1 MTRRRCPAS
10 AAPIP
15 ATWRWRG
22 VPALICGPSP
32 ISMGTDEEHV
42 TIDEAIAVMKLHVA
56 CAVDYLG
63 STEAATK

>member
-1 MTRRRCPAS
+1 MSSLGGTDTRY
-10 AAPIP
+10 
-15 ATWRWRG
+15 WRWRG

-63 STEAATK
+63 SAGSAAE